1 MSVACPVTHLDQRFA
16 PSLHKRRR
24 KQFVDDLVEVS
35 SLMNP
40 STLAKLETRLHRA
53 ERQNRILLALF
64 CAIIG
69 LALIGATKRGGNVV
83 TADEVRTH
91 RLSLINERGNVVHE
105 WVVHG
110 GMLIEQ

>member
-1 MSVACPVTHLDQRFA
+1 
-16 PSLHKRRR
+16 
-24 KQFVDDLVEVS
+24 
-35 SLMNP
+35 MNA
-40 STLAKLETRLHRA
+40 STLAQLETRLHRV

-64 CAIIG
+64 CATIG
-69 LALIGATKRGGNVV
+69 LALIGASKRGGNVI

-91 RLSLINERGNVVHE
+91 HLSLINEQGNVVHE

>member
-1 MSVACPVTHLDQRFA
+1 
-16 PSLHKRRR
+16 
-24 KQFVDDLVEVS
+24 
-35 SLMNP
+35 MNA
-40 STLAKLETRLHRA
+40 STFTQLETRLHRV

-64 CAIIG
+64 CATIA
-69 LALIGATKRGGNVV
+69 LALLGATKRGGNVI

-91 RLSLINERGNVVHE
+91 RLSLINEQGNVVHE